1 MARMHTGTR
10 LRKCAAIDGFVL
22 HMSTCARLHGHQVW
36 QLQHLEPWDWAVC
49 GASIGLRTSVGA
61 TLQRPEDPCE
71 QTAHLGPDSVAAVL
85 KSAIMLL
92 HTDRQQSQIAESIA
106 SALEAQDITS
116 VRVFCCLSEGA
127 HARRYTCTC
136 VCKWEAA
143 ASIVK
148 HWCGCLHSD
157 QHINVYA

>member
-1 MARMHTGTR
+1 MPCTHA
-10 LRKCAAIDGFVL
+10 C
-22 HMSTCARLHGHQVW
+22 LHGRQVW

-116 VRVFCCLSEGA
+116 VCFSVCVPLRRRAGRQASLQEGTL
-127 HARRYTCTC
+127 AREYANGQPLTALYCT
-136 VCKWEAA
+136 
-143 ASIVK
+143 
-148 HWCGCLHSD
+148 
-157 QHINVYA
+157 